1 MVTDIVIKADSTR
14 VGSVAGTRCG
24 YLADGSI
31 GQSAGLALDYGMS
44 AWDERERDLDLLIS
58 VTMGNASPLRDTL
71 SEPVLAW
78 RVRLLW
84 DAEFVGPTQYPITRS
99 AR

>member
-44 AWDERERDLDLLIS
+44 AWDERERDLDLL
-58 VTMGNASPLRDTL
+58 TL
-71 SEPVLAW
+71 
-78 RVRLLW
+78 
-84 DAEFVGPTQYPITRS
+84 
-99 AR
+99 